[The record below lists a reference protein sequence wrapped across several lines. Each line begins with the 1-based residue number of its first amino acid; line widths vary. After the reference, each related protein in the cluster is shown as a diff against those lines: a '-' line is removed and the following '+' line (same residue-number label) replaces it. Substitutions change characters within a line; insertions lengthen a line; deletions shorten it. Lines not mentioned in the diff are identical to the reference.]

1 MSGPDLNGPDL
12 KGDLAGNLAGHRQLA
27 AALSYPEQSGARAAL
42 ESFPGFAAIEAT
54 ELEELYTRTF
64 DINPVCSLETGWH
77 LFGEDYNRG
86 AFLVRMRGLLRQ
98 HGVKEGAE
106 LPDHLESALRVL
118 PAMGAEDASDLA
130 REFILPAVMK
140 MRTPFEKNDNPY
152 GAVLA
157 EVERFLRDT
166 YGDPIEWSA
175 PTANAPY
182 AKSPDICGGCHG
194 TC

>member
-1 MSGPDLNGPDL
+1 MIAHQ
-12 KGDLAGNLAGHRQLA
+12 KLA
-27 AALSYPEQSGARAAL
+27 AALSYPEQAEAREAL
-42 ESFPGFAAIEAT
+42 ESFAGFSAIET
-54 ELEELYTRTF
+54 TDLEELYTRTF

-98 HGVKEGAE
+98 HGVPEGAE

-118 PAMGAEDASDLA
+118 PAMKADDAADLA

-140 MRTPFEKNDNPY
+140 MRTPFEKSENPY

-157 EVERFLRDT
+157 EVERFLRET
-166 YGDPIEWSA
+166 YGEPIEWSA

-182 AKSPDICGGCHG
+182 GDDTTICGGCNG
-194 TC
+194 IC